1 MIRVRSVVV
10 DLFNEHM
17 QCMVGCIHPAQAA
30 GEWANTKLA
39 EMSLPQSRQTRN
51 GKKMPGWRIGRDDTE
66 AKSP

>member
-17 QCMVGCIHPAQAA
+17 QCMVGCIHSAQAA
-30 GEWANTKLA
+30 RERANTKLA

-51 GKKMPGWRIGRDDTE
+51 GKKMPGWYIRRDETE